1 MYEILVNSGY
11 CFLNEED
18 NQILLEN
25 KFTGTRVAYN
35 ETTDTYRV
43 I

>member
-18 NQILLEN
+18 DQILLEN

-35 ETTDTYRV
+35 EATDTYRV